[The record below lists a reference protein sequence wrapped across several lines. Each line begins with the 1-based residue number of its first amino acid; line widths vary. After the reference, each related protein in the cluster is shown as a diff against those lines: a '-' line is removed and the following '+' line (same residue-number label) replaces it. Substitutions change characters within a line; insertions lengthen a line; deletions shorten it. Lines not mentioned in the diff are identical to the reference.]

1 MGFTWYLKQEI
12 GDVVQ
17 FENTKIK
24 ECIANTDN
32 DIRYFAFTLN
42 GNVDNGDNENII
54 FTLPTIKLEDD
65 LNCEHLLLTGS
76 LDTNSF
82 SVSCRSIQ
90 IDTDV
95 YSYYNLNGSTINTFI
110 LKINDND
117 LMFCDVNDFIPSLTN
132 SLETNII
139 LKDNEYEN
147 NYILDD
153 NGEIYNEGI
162 Y

>member
-1 MGFTWYLKQEI
+1 MGFIWHLKQET

-17 FENTKIK
+17 FKNTKIK

-32 DIRYFAFTLN
+32 GVRYFAFTLN
-42 GNVDNGDNENII
+42 GNVDNSKNENII
-54 FTLPTIKLEDD
+54 FDLPTIKLEDN
-65 LNCEHLLLTGS
+65 LNCEHLLLSGS

-82 SVSCRSIQ
+82 DVSCRSLQ
-90 IDTDV
+90 IETSV
-95 YSYYNLNGSTINTFI
+95 YSYYNLSGSTIDAFI

-132 SLETNII
+132 SLETDII
-139 LKDNEYEN
+139 LKNNEYEN

-153 NGEIYNEGI
+153 NGEISNEGI
-162 Y
+162 D